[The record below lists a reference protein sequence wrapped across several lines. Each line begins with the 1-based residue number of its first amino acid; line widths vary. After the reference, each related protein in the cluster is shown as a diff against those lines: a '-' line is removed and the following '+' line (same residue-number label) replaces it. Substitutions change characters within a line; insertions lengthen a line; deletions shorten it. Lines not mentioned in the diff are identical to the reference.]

1 MSSMMNHKK
10 RSHRSHRMHYQ
21 AAGITRRQ
29 VAANSFHQ
37 RPVWMDVMKG
47 PFRRG
52 GILKGLFR
60 RGGREPLKTV
70 MGEIVDA

>member
-1 MSSMMNHKK
+1 MSSAANHRT
-10 RSHRSHRMHYQ
+10 RSHRSQRMHYQ

-47 PFRRG
+47 
-52 GILKGLFR
+52 LFR

-70 MGEIVDA
+70 MGEIVDV

>member
-1 MSSMMNHKK
+1 MSSAANHRK
-10 RSHRSHRMHYQ
+10 RSHRSQRMHYQ
-21 AAGITRRQ
+21 AAGTKRRQ

-37 RPVWMDVMKG
+37 RPVWKDM
-47 PFRRG
+47 
-52 GILKGLFR
+52 LKGLFR

>member
-1 MSSMMNHKK
+1 MSSAANHRK
-10 RSHRSHRMHYQ
+10 RSHRSQRMQYQ

-37 RPVWMDVMKG
+37 RPVWMDV
-47 PFRRG
+47 
-52 GILKGLFR
+52 LKGLFR

-70 MGEIVDA
+70 VGEIADA

>member
-1 MSSMMNHKK
+1 MSSAANHRT

-47 PFRRG
+47 
-52 GILKGLFR
+52 LFR
-60 RGGREPLKTV
+60 RGGREPIKTV
-70 MGEIVDA
+70 MGEVMENG

>member
-1 MSSMMNHKK
+1 MSSAANHRT

-37 RPVWMDVMKG
+37 RPVWKDM
-47 PFRRG
+47 
-52 GILKGLFR
+52 LKGLFR
-60 RGGREPLKTV
+60 RGGREPMKTV
-70 MGEIVDA
+70 VGEIADA

>member
-1 MSSMMNHKK
+1 MSSAANHRT
-10 RSHRSHRMHYQ
+10 RSHCSHRMHYQ

-47 PFRRG
+47 
-52 GILKGLFR
+52 LFR
-60 RGGREPLKTV
+60 RGGREPIKTV
-70 MGEIVDA
+70 MGEVMENG

>member
-1 MSSMMNHKK
+1 MSSAANHRI
-10 RSHRSHRMHYQ
+10 RSHRSQRMHYQ

-47 PFRRG
+47 
-52 GILKGLFR
+52 LFR
-60 RGGREPLKTV
+60 RGGREPKKTV
-70 MGEIVDA
+70 VGEVVENG

>member
-1 MSSMMNHKK
+1 MSSAANNRT

-47 PFRRG
+47 
-52 GILKGLFR
+52 LFR
-60 RGGREPLKTV
+60 RGGREPIKTV
-70 MGEIVDA
+70 MGEVVENG